1 MNEQIIAVQSVSKSF
16 GENSKSLQ
24 VLEDLSLNLNIGESV
39 GLVGASGSGKS
50 TLLHIICG
58 LEQPDAGNIFIK
70 DVNITDLN
78 ADERSLFRSK
88 EVGFVYQ
95 FHHLLPDLTAL
106 ENVALPAMLAGLKK
120 EEALEI
126 SASLLKQV
134 NLNKKEKN
142 RPNEL
147 SGGERQRV
155 VIAKAVAQDPMLFL
169 LDEPTSDLDLRNQV
183 SIMKKIRHIVSDVES
198 GKSAIV
204 AIHDINMAARFADR
218 VVLLDGG
225 SIKADGTPSEVL
237 TEANI
242 ADVFGVSCDIIPKKY
257 GISSFL
263 QVLVKDEIEK

>member
-1 MNEQIIAVQSVSKSF
+1 MSEQIITVQSISKSF
-16 GENSKSLQ
+16 GENTTSLQ
-24 VLEDLSLNLNIGESV
+24 VLEDLSLNLNIGESL

-78 ADERSLFRSK
+78 TDERSLFRSK

-120 EEALEI
+120 EEAFKI
-126 SASLLKQV
+126 SASLLEQV
-134 NLNKKEKN
+134 NLNHKEKN

-155 VIAKAVAQDPMLFL
+155 AIARAMSNNPSCLIM
-169 LDEPTSDLDLRNQV
+169 DEPTGNLDTKNVENFMDLLLEMV
-183 SIMKKIRHIVSDVES
+183 SSREIALIIATHDNNVSS
-198 GKSAIV
+198 
-204 AIHDINMAARFADR
+204 RLDR
-218 VVLLDGG
+218 LL
-225 SIKADGTPSEVL
+225 SLE
-237 TEANI
+237 
-242 ADVFGVSCDIIPKKY
+242 
-257 GISSFL
+257 
-263 QVLVKDEIEK
+263 

>member
-1 MNEQIIAVQSVSKSF
+1 MNERIIAVQSVSKSF

-70 DVNITDLN
+70 DVNITNLN

-126 SASLLKQV
+126 SASLLEQV
-134 NLNKKEKN
+134 NLNHKEKN

-147 SGGERQRV
+147 TGGERQK
-155 VIAKAVAQDPMLFL
+155 IAIARAMSNNPSCLIM
-169 LDEPTSDLDLRNQV
+169 DEPTGNLDTKNVENFMDLLLEMV
-183 SIMKKIRHIVSDVES
+183 SSRAIALIIATHDNNVSS
-198 GKSAIV
+198 
-204 AIHDINMAARFADR
+204 RLDR
-218 VVLLDGG
+218 LL
-225 SIKADGTPSEVL
+225 SLE
-237 TEANI
+237 
-242 ADVFGVSCDIIPKKY
+242 
-257 GISSFL
+257 
-263 QVLVKDEIEK
+263 

>member
-1 MNEQIIAVQSVSKSF
+1 MSEQIITVQSISKSF
-16 GENSKSLQ
+16 GENTTSLQ

-58 LEQPDAGNIFIK
+58 LEKPDTGNIFIK

-120 EEALEI
+120 EEAFEI
-126 SASLLKQV
+126 SASLLEQV
-134 NLNKKEKN
+134 NLNHKEKN

-155 VIAKAVAQDPMLFL
+155 AIARAMSNNPSCLIM
-169 LDEPTSDLDLRNQV
+169 DEPTGNLDTKNVDNFMNLLLEMV
-183 SIMKKIRHIVSDVES
+183 SSREIALIIATHDNNVSS
-198 GKSAIV
+198 
-204 AIHDINMAARFADR
+204 RLDR
-218 VVLLDGG
+218 LL
-225 SIKADGTPSEVL
+225 SLE
-237 TEANI
+237 
-242 ADVFGVSCDIIPKKY
+242 
-257 GISSFL
+257 
-263 QVLVKDEIEK
+263 

>member
-58 LEQPDAGNIFIK
+58 LDQPDAGNIFIR
-70 DVNITDLN
+70 DVNVTDLN

-120 EEALEI
+120 EEAFEI
-126 SASLLKQV
+126 SASLLEQV
-134 NLNKKEKN
+134 NLNHKEKN

-147 SGGERQRV
+147 SGGERQR
-155 VIAKAVAQDPMLFL
+155 IAIARAMSNNPSCLIM
-169 LDEPTSDLDLRNQV
+169 DEPTGNLDTKNVENFMDLLLEMV
-183 SIMKKIRHIVSDVES
+183 SSREIALIIATHDNNVSS
-198 GKSAIV
+198 
-204 AIHDINMAARFADR
+204 RLDR
-218 VVLLDGG
+218 LL
-225 SIKADGTPSEVL
+225 SLE
-237 TEANI
+237 
-242 ADVFGVSCDIIPKKY
+242 
-257 GISSFL
+257 
-263 QVLVKDEIEK
+263 